1 MISGDQKP
9 LKKTGRNLKSLMSRK
24 QKQTMKKILT
34 KSIFIF
40 TLFLGSNV
48 AYSQDVI
55 TKKTSE
61 DIQAKVIEVNT
72 TEIKYKK
79 FDNQNGPT
87 FTILKTDVLMI
98 RYENGSKDIFNETT
112 PVKTTQVETENYFL
126 KGQKD
131 AAIYYNGHKGAGTV
145 TLVTSL
151 LLTPLVGLI
160 PALACSLTPPQTQNL
175 NYPNE
180 KLFSNSDYQNG
191 YIQKAKKIKT
201 NKVWTNW
208 GIALGINTILI
219 LTL

>member
-1 MISGDQKP
+1 
-9 LKKTGRNLKSLMSRK
+9 
-24 QKQTMKKILT
+24 MKKSITKFIL
-34 KSIFIF
+34 IF
-40 TLFLGSNV
+40 TLYLGSNV

-79 FDNQNGPT
+79 FDNQTGPT

-98 RYENGSKDIFNETT
+98 RYENGSKDIFNETS
-112 PVKTTQVETENYFL
+112 PVKTTPVETENYFL

-131 AAIYYNGHKGAGTV
+131 AAIYYKGYKGAGTV
-145 TLVTSL
+145 TLLTSL
-151 LLTPLVGLI
+151 LLSPLVGLI

-180 KLFSNSDYQNG
+180 KLYSNEDYQNG
-191 YIQKAKKIKT
+191 YNQKAKKIKSS
-201 NKVWTNW
+201 KVWTNL
-208 GIALGINTILI
+208 GIAFGVNVIIL
-219 LTL
+219 LTLPK

>member
-1 MISGDQKP
+1 M
-9 LKKTGRNLKSLMSRK
+9 
-24 QKQTMKKILT
+24 
-34 KSIFIF
+34 
-40 TLFLGSNV
+40 V

-61 DIQAKVIEVNT
+61 DILAKVIEVNIS
-72 TEIKYKK
+72 EIKYKK
-79 FDNQNGPT
+79 FDNPTGPT
-87 FTILKTDVLMI
+87 FTILKADVIMI
-98 RYENGSKDIFNETT
+98 RYENGTKDIFNENT
-112 PVKTTQVETENYFL
+112 PVKTTPIEIENYFL

-131 AAIYYNGHKGAGTV
+131 ATINYKGYKGAGTG
-145 TLVTSL
+145 TLITSL
-151 LLTPLVGLI
+151 LLSPLVGLI

-191 YIQKAKKIKT
+191 YTQKAKKIKS

-219 LTL
+219 LTLSK